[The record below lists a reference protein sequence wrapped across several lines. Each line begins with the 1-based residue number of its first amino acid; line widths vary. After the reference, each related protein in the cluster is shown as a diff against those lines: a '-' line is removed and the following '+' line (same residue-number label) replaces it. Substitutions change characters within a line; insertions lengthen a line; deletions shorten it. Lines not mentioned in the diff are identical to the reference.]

1 MEFDELKKG
10 FWGYRREDV
19 IRYVEEQ
26 EAEMAKQLE
35 RRDASWRKRNP
46 IWSSWRP
53 SMRTGSAIWRRSW

>member
-26 EAEMAKQLE
+26 
-35 RRDASWRKRNP
+35 DRK
-46 IWSSWRP
+46 SVV
-53 SMRTGSAIWRRSW
+53 